1 MERLRQQIA
10 QVLHSANYPA
20 VNIRG
25 GKRRV
30 GRPRKVG
37 AGMVG
42 GRYALQVSD
51 LAGMG
56 KRRTATSRNP
66 RTARAKVG
74 RPRASMGVRAVAGGR
89 RRKPMASRMHPRRPV
104 KASVSLSGVGRKK
117 KPSAKKS
124 VVRSNYKTERGYQ
137 IAKLMS
143 GGLSL
148 GQASKKYSGKGTVR
162 G

>member
-56 KRRTATSRNP
+56 KRRTASSRNP

-74 RPRASMGVRAVAGGR
+74 RPRAVAGGR
-89 RRKPMASRMHPRRPV
+89 KRMAVRRPA

-117 KPSAKKS
+117 KSSAKKS

>member
-1 MERLRQQIA
+1 MDRLRQQIA
-10 QVLHSANYPA
+10 EVLRSANYPA

-30 GRPRKVG
+30 RKTSG
-37 AGMVG
+37 SKARTGMSG

-66 RTARAKVG
+66 RSARARVG
-74 RPRASMGVRAVAGGR
+74 RPKARMAVGGR
-89 RRKPMASRMHPRRPV
+89 RMTVRRPA
-104 KASVSLSGVGRKK
+104 KATVSLTGVGRKK
-117 KPSAKKS
+117 KAGKKS

-148 GQASKKYSGKGTVR
+148 GQASKKYSGKGNVR